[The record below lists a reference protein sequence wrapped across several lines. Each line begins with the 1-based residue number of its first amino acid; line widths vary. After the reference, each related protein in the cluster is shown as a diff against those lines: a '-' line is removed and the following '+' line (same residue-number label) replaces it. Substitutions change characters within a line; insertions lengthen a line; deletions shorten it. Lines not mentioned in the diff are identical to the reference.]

1 MRKPEGFL
9 IEQKPS
15 WNHVKK
21 IFIAENFP
29 NHCEH
34 ILDIWMDNLVIMVV
48 RIQDKHNKC
57 PAQSIV

>member
-1 MRKPEGFL
+1 MVRTYVFKHIP
-9 IEQKPS
+9 K
-15 WNHVKK
+15 
-21 IFIAENFP
+21 
-29 NHCEH
+29 HCEH